1 MSSFW
6 AICDASKLFLYFWH
20 CSRVTLAANKLKEG
34 LSRLMSSN
42 DNEYFQE
49 ELRFM
54 VSKVFECCDIANGYF
69 GVFSLMYI
77 IHTSVHIQNNLF
89 EAGKIVCSLLLGQGS
104 LENDTLS
111 IWVRLITALA
121 CFLRL
126 LSYVWCT
133 TRLTFESNKMAA
145 LLVRVSNEVV
155 CNSLKE
161 QVYWFA
167 EEVRWNKIGFTA
179 NGLFNIDREL
189 LFMAAGSCATNMAI
203 LLQAYI
209 SK

>member
-1 MSSFW
+1 MFP
-6 AICDASKLFLYFWH
+6 
-20 CSRVTLAANKLKEG
+20 RG
-34 LSRLMSSN
+34 
-42 DNEYFQE
+42 
-49 ELRFM
+49 
-54 VSKVFECCDIANGYF
+54 
-69 GVFSLMYI
+69 
-77 IHTSVHIQNNLF
+77 
-89 EAGKIVCSLLLGQGS
+89 GS
-104 LENDTLS
+104 LENVTLS

-121 CFLRL
+121 CLLRL

-133 TRLTFESNKMAA
+133 TRLTLESNKMAA